1 MIQLLNLI
9 YDEIKPHRPRS
20 DKLSS
25 IIAESISLIKT
36 CYKNI
41 SSDRELCSIVH
52 THCYNST
59 YTTKKALKQIVQK
72 HLSSKEYSLYGVK
85 LQYAILDIGTK
96 ITMEG
101 SIFLTEQMN
110 MTNTDP
116 NLEKIAKR
124 VLDKVNVDT
133 GSDPNVGFV
142 DPLTI
147 IIVIGVILS
156 LIRVIQ
162 ECRQNKLSGMNNESK
177 ADLIQS
183 EIKTFV
189 LKQSWI
195 NQLRMNRVI
204 KRKLTKE
211 QYKKYG
217 KELKQALLAVGS
229 DLSNEEVMTLVGA
242 ANV

>member
-1 MIQLLNLI
+1 
-9 YDEIKPHRPRS
+9 
-20 DKLSS
+20 
-25 IIAESISLIKT
+25 
-36 CYKNI
+36 
-41 SSDRELCSIVH
+41 
-52 THCYNST
+52 
-59 YTTKKALKQIVQK
+59 
-72 HLSSKEYSLYGVK
+72 
-85 LQYAILDIGTK
+85 
-96 ITMEG
+96 
-101 SIFLTEQMN
+101 MN